1 MASGRGPRA
10 PTPRA
15 NRLASLCFGIGCLVV
30 LMVTFTLGVAAGR
43 RWPSGLPLPGLGGAP
58 AAPAATAA
66 VPAATAG
73 VRSERDTTRRAEG
86 RSLDKGKATTDAAPV
101 LTFYRELTAPLTP
114 PTPPTRGV
122 VTRDV
127 RPAETVK
134 LAETTKPAQRPA
146 ETVRPVTSD
155 ASAVVEAPPREAVT
169 AGASG
174 ASASVGVSG
183 PRFTVQVGAF
193 RGRAQAEALRARL
206 AERGQDVDLTEGE
219 ATGVTQYR
227 VRVGTFAT
235 RAAAREAAA
244 RLGAER
250 QLATYVTTR

>member
-1 MASGRGPRA
+1 MAPRRGSRA
-10 PTPRA
+10 PTSRA

-66 VPAATAG
+66 ATAATAAG
-73 VRSERDTTRRAEG
+73 VRSERDTARRAEG
-86 RSLDKGKATTDAAPV
+86 RSLDKGKATTDGAPV

-114 PTPPTRGV
+114 PPPPTRGV
-122 VTRDV
+122 AKRDS
-127 RPAETVK
+127 RPAEMAK
-134 LAETTKPAQRPA
+134 PAETTKPAQRPVEA
-146 ETVRPVTSD
+146 MKPVTSD
-155 ASAVVEAPPREAVT
+155 VVALVEAPPREPSPT
-169 AGASG
+169 SL
-174 ASASVGVSG
+174 GVSG

-193 RGRAQAEALRARL
+193 RGRAQAAAVRARL
-206 AERGQDVDLTEGE
+206 VESGQEADVTEVE
-219 ATGVTQYR
+219 AGGVTQYR
-227 VRVGTFAT
+227 VQVGTFAT
-235 RAAAREAAA
+235 RAAARDAAA